1 MDEVRGVRDGSL
13 SLFAIADGKAELS
26 TIRESIGAQLAS
38 ADSYGALERTTE
50 NAHSEEQLVRG
61 AARQALALARALALT
76 LPAAEAPEAAEAA
89 RTGERTKRNETER
102 TNERR
107 TRYERTIC
115 VTAKSRLT

>member
-76 LPAAEAPEAAEAA
+76 LPAAEAA